1 MPAPGVSGEPGV
13 HSPSSAPIHNPHTGV
28 LPLFES
34 AQVDFQALFLE
45 LSPRASIRVDRR
57 SGDGEWLHSYVDR
70 PLPSTAPRGPYA
82 VYLADEDGRFR
93 RLCFDLDSKRGDT
106 GPDLATLL
114 RALDEAGL
122 TYVVAASGSAS
133 GRHVW
138 VTAETPLEATLVS
151 AIAEAAKKRVPT
163 LDKGMLNNPATG
175 PRSPSS
181 DTGGQVTR
189 R

>member
-70 PLPSTAPRGPYA
+70 TLPQTAPRGPYA
-82 VYLADEDGRFR
+82 VYLADEDGRFC
-93 RLCFDLDSKRGDT
+93 RLCFDLDTKLGDV

-122 TYVVAASGSAS
+122 TYVVAASGSAG

-138 VTAETPLEATLVS
+138 VTGLGIGGLAYSTVA
-151 AIAEAAKKRVPT
+151 
-163 LDKGMLNNPATG
+163 
-175 PRSPSS
+175 SS
-181 DTGGQVTR
+181 WVQRGR
-189 R
+189 C